1 VTTLHHHLAAWSA
14 ARSDRRAVAATVAA
28 IATAGARLTTVIAQ
42 GALVGDLDR
51 TIRLPADRPR
61 GDWDGRDWT
70 NGDWAGRD
78 WAGRDWASGER
89 RRQKALDR
97 YASGVFVDHLRD
109 APVAQVATEEA
120 AEVIVLN
127 PREVIAV
134 AIDPLNGTSNVD
146 IDGPLGTVFSLL
158 PSAPT
163 MTPDES
169 FLAAGSDQLAAGFIL
184 YGPHTA
190 LVLTLG
196 DGVNIFTLD
205 PRTREFVLTHG
216 AVRITPGRREYAIN
230 ASNGR
235 HWPLPIRAF
244 VEECVAGADGPRG
257 VDYNTRWLGTVVSE
271 AYRIL
276 VRGGIYLYPGDARPG
291 YRRGRLRLLYEA
303 NPIAMLVEQ
312 AGGLATDGYGR
323 ILDLIPSGTQD
334 HVPLIFG
341 SADKVERVMELYAA
355 SVPQA
360 GQRPLF
366 ATRGLFMS

>member
-1 VTTLHHHLAAWSA
+1 
-14 ARSDRRAVAATVAA
+14 
-28 IATAGARLTTVIAQ
+28 
-42 GALVGDLDR
+42 
-51 TIRLPADRPR
+51 
-61 GDWDGRDWT
+61 
-70 NGDWAGRD
+70 
-78 WAGRDWASGER
+78 
-89 RRQKALDR
+89 
-97 YASGVFVDHLRD
+97 VFVDHLRD
-109 APVAQVATEEA
+109 APVALVASEEA
-120 AEVIVLN
+120 AEVILLN
-127 PREVIAV
+127 PRGVIAV
-134 AIDPLNGTSNVD
+134 AIDPLNGASNVD

-158 PSAPT
+158 PST
-163 MTPDES
+163 STTIPDDN
-169 FLAAGSDQLAAGFIL
+169 FLVPGSDQLAAGFIL

-205 PRTREFVLTHG
+205 PQTREFVLTHG
-216 AVRITPGRREYAIN
+216 AVQITPSRREYAIN

-257 VDYNTRWLGTVVSE
+257 VDYNTRWLGTIVSE

-276 VRGGIYLYPGDARPG
+276 VQGGIYLYPGDARPG

-303 NPIAMLVEQ
+303 SPIAMLVEQ

-323 ILDLIPSGTQD
+323 ILDLIPAGIQD

-341 SADKVERVMELYAA
+341 SSDKVERVMELYAA

-366 ATRGLFMS
+366 AMRGLFMS